1 MEILEMKNLFIAFGL
16 ALLSAGLVFGQS
28 TDIKKGEVYVGYS
41 NGQIDTGVDSGSS
54 INDFFRDRE
63 NFNGFEV
70 SGVYNLG
77 RWFGVKGD
85 FSAHFN
91 STRFN
96 EVFPDPSGPVTVN
109 TKNSN
114 SLYNFLG
121 GIQVKDNNKS
131 GTWKPFAHALIGA
144 AHARSKFTE
153 LTCTTSTGTTCP
165 TGFTNETFSDTGLAG
180 AIGGG
185 LDIRLNDK
193 IQIRAI
199 QIDYNPVR
207 IGGFTNHNARFGAGI
222 VF

>member
-1 MEILEMKNLFIAFGL
+1 MTRLFAALGL
-16 ALLSAGLVFGQS
+16 AIFSTAIIFGQS
-28 TDIKKGEVYVGYS
+28 ADIKKGEFYVGYS

-54 INDFFRDRE
+54 INDFFRDRA
-63 NFNGFEV
+63 NFNGFEA

-85 FSAHFN
+85 FSAHFQ
-91 STRFN
+91 SQRLN
-96 EVFPDPSGPVTVN
+96 EVFPDPTGPVNVT
-109 TKNSN
+109 TKNNN

-121 GIQVKDNNKS
+121 GVQVKDNRNS

-153 LTCTTSTGTTCP
+153 LTCTTATGTTCP
-165 TGFTNETFSDTGLAG
+165 TGFTNETISDTGLAG

-185 LDIRLNDK
+185 LDIRVSDHF
-193 IQIRAI
+193 QIRAI

>member
-1 MEILEMKNLFIAFGL
+1 MKKLFL
-16 ALLSAGLVFGQS
+16 ALGLSLLSTTALLAQT
-28 TDIKKGEVYVGYS
+28 TDIKKGEVFVGYS

-63 NFNGFEV
+63 NFNGFEA

-77 RWFGVKGD
+77 RYWGVKGD

-91 STRFN
+91 SNRFS
-96 EVFPDPSGPVTVN
+96 ETIPGTPTVDVTVKN
-109 TKNSN
+109 TN

-121 GIQVKDNNKS
+121 GVQVKDNANS
-131 GTWKPFAHALIGA
+131 GTWKPFAHALVGA
-144 AHARSKFTE
+144 AQARSKFTE
-153 LTCTTSTGTTCP
+153 LTCTVSGTSTPCP
-165 TGFTNETFSDTGLAG
+165 TGFTNDTFSDTGFA
-180 AIGGG
+180 AAFGGG

>member
-1 MEILEMKNLFIAFGL
+1 MKQIFVALGL
-16 ALLSAGLVFGQS
+16 TLLSTAIMFGQT
-28 TDIKKGEVYVGYS
+28 TDIKKGEVFVGYS

-77 RWFGVKGD
+77 RWWGIKGD
-85 FSAHFN
+85 FSAHYN
-91 STRFN
+91 SQRFS
-96 EVFPDPSGPVTVN
+96 ETIPGTPSVDVTVRN
-109 TKNSN
+109 KN

-121 GIQVKDNNKS
+121 GVQLKDNSNE
-131 GTWKPFAHALIGA
+131 GTWKPFAHALVGA

-153 LTCTTSTGTTCP
+153 LTCTVTGTNVPCP
-165 TGFTNETFSDTGLAG
+165 TGFTDDTFSDTGLA
-180 AIGGG
+180 AAFGGG
-185 LDIRLNDK
+185 LDIRVSDK
-193 IQIRAI
+193 FQIRAI